1 MLRVE
6 RNLSAHTIRAYGIDL
21 DDFAAWLSNERFV
34 LEDVDHRTM
43 RSYLGELDRQH
54 KSRRTINR
62 RLSAIK
68 TFFSWLVES
77 GELPSDPL
85 TVVSGPRQPRS
96 LPSVLE
102 EGAIKQLLSVSD
114 TTTPEGLRN
123 QAFIELLYASGARI
137 AEVAALKVTDLDFR
151 QMQVTLFGKGSKQR
165 IVPLHPLALDTLQS
179 YLETVRPKLL
189 EKAKSPTSALFI
201 STRGNAMSADML
213 RKVFKSVI
221 QQAGLDESLSP
232 HGIRHTFAT
241 DLLENGA
248 DLRSVQEMLGHA
260 SLSTTQIYTHL
271 SIKHLK
277 DTHKRA
283 HPRG

>member
-1 MLRVE
+1 
-6 RNLSAHTIRAYGIDL
+6 
-21 DDFAAWLSNERFV
+21 
-34 LEDVDHRTM
+34 
-43 RSYLGELDRQH
+43 
-54 KSRRTINR
+54 
-62 RLSAIK
+62 
-68 TFFSWLVES
+68 
-77 GELPSDPL
+77 
-85 TVVSGPRQPRS
+85 
-96 LPSVLE
+96 
-102 EGAIKQLLSVSD
+102 
-114 TTTPEGLRN
+114 
-123 QAFIELLYASGARI
+123 
-137 AEVAALKVTDLDFR
+137 
-151 QMQVTLFGKGSKQR
+151 
-165 IVPLHPLALDTLQS
+165 LQS

-221 QQAGLDESLSP
+221 QKAGLDESLSP